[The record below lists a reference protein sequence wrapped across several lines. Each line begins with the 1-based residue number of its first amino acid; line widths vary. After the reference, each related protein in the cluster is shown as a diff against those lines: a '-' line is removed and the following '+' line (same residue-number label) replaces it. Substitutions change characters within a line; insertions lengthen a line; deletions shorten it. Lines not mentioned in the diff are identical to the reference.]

1 MMMKKS
7 LIQALLATTLISSP
21 VLVSAQNEGEKTIE
35 TSDAWIRFTPGTI
48 PMAGYFTLNNSSDQ
62 TITITGAESA
72 DFGHVMMHQTV
83 NDSGQMSMQH
93 MGEGLDVAAASH
105 VTFAPGG
112 MHLMLM
118 QRQRPLTPGD
128 HVNVTLNLAD
138 GGAISVEFEVKP
150 ISYEGP

>member
-7 LIQALLATTLISSP
+7 LIQALIATTLMSSP
-21 VLVSAQNEGEKTIE
+21 VLVYAQNEGAQAVE
-35 TSDAWIRFTPGTI
+35 TSNAWIRFTPGTI
-48 PMAGYFTLNNSSDQ
+48 PMAGYFTLNNSSAE
-62 TITITGAESA
+62 TITIISAESA

-93 MGEGLDVAAASH
+93 MGEGLAVTAGSH
-105 VTFAPGG
+105 ISFAPGG

-118 QRQRPLTPGD
+118 QRQRPLNPGD

-138 GGAISVEFEVKP
+138 GGAVSVEFEVKP